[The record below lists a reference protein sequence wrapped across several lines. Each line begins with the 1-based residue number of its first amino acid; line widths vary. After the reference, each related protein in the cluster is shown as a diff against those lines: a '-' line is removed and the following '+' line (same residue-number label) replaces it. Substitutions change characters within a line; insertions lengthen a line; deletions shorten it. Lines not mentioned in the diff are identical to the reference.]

1 MATRTNATA
10 VPADFSTHVQKGAVD
25 FGGPVD
31 FLVPPTSLS
40 PIETVVAARTLTAAD
55 SGKTFVLS
63 LAGGFTVTLP
73 AVARGLYFK
82 FITGVIPTT
91 AYIITAATAVVN
103 GGINELEVDTG
114 DDGPIATDST
124 SLTFV
129 ASSLGTVGD
138 WVEYV
143 SDGTKWYIT
152 GQTKLDGAVTF
163 S

>member
-1 MATRTNATA
+1 MATRTTATA
-10 VPADFSTHVQKGAVD
+10 VAGDFSDRVLKGATD
-25 FGGPVD
+25 FAGPTD
-31 FLVPPTSLS
+31 FLVPPTALS
-40 PIETVVAARTLTAAD
+40 AIETVVAARTLTAAD

-63 LAGGFTVTLP
+63 LAGGFTITLP
-73 AVARGLYFK
+73 GVARGLHFK
-82 FITGVIPTT
+82 FITGIIPTT

-103 GGINELEVDTG
+103 GGINELEVDTH
-114 DDGPIATDST
+114 DDGPVASDST

-138 WVEYV
+138 WVEYI